1 MFFTINEYYSIIE
14 DMSAELTGTRKNG
27 SKSTINQPDGVVSC
41 KKESNFLA
49 EENYGKSIIFLRASS
64 TINQSESENEKIE
77 RKNTSLNPG
86 APRSIAGQRC
96 TYESSSILLP
106 KFWTKQTHWLL
117 SSGLTRIR

>member
-64 TINQSESENEKIE
+64 TINQQSENEKIE
-77 RKNTSLNPG
+77 RKKNKSE
-86 APRSIAGQRC
+86 PRCSTEHRAK
-96 TYESSSILLP
+96 Y
-106 KFWTKQTHWLL
+106 
-117 SSGLTRIR
+117 